1 MANNSIPDWKKAA
14 ILALHSKYGYRAI
27 GKRLDIHRNTVKDYI
42 KEADETGEL
51 EASGINMEVA
61 Q

>member
-14 ILALHSKYGYRAI
+14 ILALHCKYGYRAI
-27 GKRLDIHRNTVKDYI
+27 AGKLEIHPNTVKNYI
-42 KEADETGEL
+42 KEEEETGVL
-51 EASGINMEVA
+51 ETSGINMEAA